1 MSYFPFG
8 RYTVEEDMEII
19 QFISRNNLHGR
30 VLGIKMYKWAAVSF
44 SKRKMIS
51 LNLLFQREGVAQ
63 GKVRRSYVALRSQF
77 ILKILN
83 NLASYQLPIEE
94 LEKYRMALTI
104 RRENEKLKPGSRR
117 SGKGLRIAIV
127 QILEAIKKAEK

>member
-1 MSYFPFG
+1 M
-8 RYTVEEDMEII
+8 
-19 QFISRNNLHGR
+19 
-30 VLGIKMYKWAAVSF
+30 
-44 SKRKMIS
+44 
-51 LNLLFQREGVAQ
+51 AQ